1 MSSVMIVLFSLL
13 MCWFVLAG
21 FLFGLCQ
28 NGVSKKRIP
37 LLAPKIIQPF
47 YSKGLRLLCLPFCEK
62 NNGVSKER
70 MPLLTPQIIQPVVSV
85 AFFVCFCLGLVK
97 PPFHTDYRKQL
108 SITAKTPWL

>member
-1 MSSVMIVLFSLL
+1 MIVLFYLHFYLL
-13 MCWFVLAG
+13 MCWFVLTG
-21 FLFGLCQ
+21 FLFGLYQ

-37 LLAPKIIQPF
+37 LLAPK
-47 YSKGLRLLCLPFCEK
+47 
-62 NNGVSKER
+62 
-70 MPLLTPQIIQPVVSV
+70 IIQPVVSV